1 MTETAAGRGGTAV
14 AALWMTG
21 AIASFSLLAVAGRE
35 VSPALDTF
43 EIMLFR
49 SGMGLVL
56 VTAALAAKGRLGEA
70 RPRRLPL
77 HVTRNLVHFAGQ
89 NLWFYALT
97 VLPLAQVFAL
107 EFTSPLWVLLLAP
120 VFLGERLT
128 RRGLVAGLI
137 GFGGVLLVAR
147 PEFGNL
153 HPGLVAAALCAV
165 CFAVTSLLTKRLTR
179 TQPVIAILFWLNG
192 MQLLFAVAIVGW
204 DGEMPVPTGAQVP
217 WLLLIGVTG
226 LAAHWCLTSAL
237 NSAPASTV
245 MPMDFARL
253 PVIAIVGWAAY
264 GEALD
269 PLVFLGAALI
279 FGGNLLSLRRNDR
292 SPMATE
298 RSHGGVD

>member
-1 MTETAAGRGGTAV
+1 
-14 AALWMTG
+14 MTG

-35 VSPALDTF
+35 VSPELDTF

-49 SGMGLVL
+49 SGMGLIL
-56 VTAALAAKGRLGEA
+56 VAMVLAAQRRLGEA
-70 RPRRLPL
+70 RPRRFGL
-77 HVTRNLVHFAGQ
+77 HVLRNLVHFAGQ
-89 NLWFYALT
+89 NLWFFALT

-107 EFTSPLWVLLLAP
+107 EFTSPLWVILLAP

-128 RRGLVAGLI
+128 KRGLLAGLI

-153 HPGLVAAALCAV
+153 HPGLVAAALCAI

-179 TQPVIAILFWLNG
+179 TQPVIAILFWLNAL
-192 MQLLFAVAIVGW
+192 QLVFAAVIVGW
-204 DGEMPVPTGAQVP
+204 DGQVPVPTLAQAP

-237 NSAPASTV
+237 DAAPASTV

-253 PVIAIVGWAAY
+253 PVIAVVGWAAY

-269 PLVFLGAALI
+269 PLVFVGAALI
-279 FGGNLLSLRRNDR
+279 LGGNLLGLRRNER
-292 SPMATE
+292 SPMSVE
-298 RSHGGVD
+298 R

>member
-1 MTETAAGRGGTAV
+1 MA
-14 AALWMTG
+14 G

-35 VSPALDTF
+35 VSSALDTF

-49 SGMGLVL
+49 SGMGLFI
-56 VTAALAAKGRLGEA
+56 VTATLGAQGRLAEA
-70 RPRRLPL
+70 APRRFPL
-77 HVTRNLVHFAGQ
+77 HVTRNVVHFAGQ

-107 EFTSPLWVLLLAP
+107 EFTSPLWVILLAP
-120 VFLGERLT
+120 LFLGERLT
-128 RRGLVAGLI
+128 TRGLLAGLI

-147 PEFGNL
+147 PEVGNL
-153 HPGLVAAALCAV
+153 HPGLVAAAFCAV
-165 CFAVTSLLTKRLTR
+165 CFAVTSMLTKQLTR
-179 TQPVIAILFWLNG
+179 TQPVVAILFWLNA
-192 MQLLFAVAIVGW
+192 MQLVFAAVIVGW
-204 DGEMPVPTGAQVP
+204 DGEVPVPTLAQLP

-237 NSAPASTV
+237 DSAPASRV

-264 GEALD
+264 GERLD

-279 FGGNLLSLRRNDR
+279 IGGNLLTLRRNER
-292 SPMATE
+292 SPDALG
-298 RSHGGVD
+298 R

>member
-1 MTETAAGRGGTAV
+1 VTALTARRSGTAV
-14 AALWMTG
+14 AAAWMTG

-49 SGMGLVL
+49 SAMGLVL
-56 VTAALAAKGRLGEA
+56 VTATLTAQGRLGEA
-70 RPRRLPL
+70 RPRRFPL
-77 HVTRNLVHFAGQ
+77 HVMRNLIHFAGQ

-120 VFLGERLT
+120 LFLGERLT
-128 RRGLVAGLI
+128 GRGLLAGLI
-137 GFGGVLLVAR
+137 GFAGVLLVAR

-153 HPGLVAAALCAV
+153 HPGLIAAALCAV
-165 CFAVTSLLTKRLTR
+165 CFAVTSMLTKRLTQS
-179 TQPVIAILFWLNG
+179 QPVISILFWLNA
-192 MQLLFAVAIVGW
+192 MQLVFAAVIVSW
-204 DGEMPVPTGAQVP
+204 DGEVPVPTPAQAP
-217 WLLLIGVTG
+217 WLLLIGVAG

-237 NSAPASTV
+237 DAAPASKV

-253 PVIAIVGWAAY
+253 PVIAVVGWAAY

-279 FGGNLLSLRRNDR
+279 LGGNLLGLRRNDR
-292 SPMATE
+292 SPGAAE
-298 RSHGGVD
+298 R